1 MQKYYLLLIAHYLCL
16 KSETNLVILNKQI
29 IAQRRLLIA
38 NKKDMK
44 ALIIGATGA
53 TGKDLVNQLLNDKDF
68 DEIEVFGRKPLNI
81 DDPKLKN
88 HIVDFE
94 KPEEWKDLVKGDV
107 AFSCLGT
114 TLKDAGS
121 KEAQRKVDFDYQ
133 LNFAKAAKENNVE
146 DFVLISAYG
155 ANPNSKIFYS
165 RMKGEL
171 EEEVKKLHFNKLTIF
186 NPGMLERKNSARTG
200 EVLGSRIIKF
210 ANKLGLF
217 ESQKPLPT
225 SILAQAMI
233 NATKIKSNGYSSIK
247 LGNIFS
253 FAEKGK

>member
-1 MQKYYLLLIAHYLCL
+1 
-16 KSETNLVILNKQI
+16 
-29 IAQRRLLIA
+29 
-38 NKKDMK
+38 MK

-53 TGKDLVNQLLNDKDF
+53 TGKDLVQKLSQDKDF
-68 DEIEVFGRKPLNI
+68 EEIHAFVRKPVESTYEKVKFHVVN
-81 DDPKLKN
+81 
-88 HIVDFE
+88 FE

-133 LNFAKAAKENNVE
+133 LQFAKTAKENGVE
-146 DFVLISAYG
+146 DFVLVSAYG

-171 EEEVKKLHFNKLTIF
+171 EEEVKKLHFNKITIF
-186 NPGMLERKNSARTG
+186 QPGMLERKNTDRTG
-200 EVLGSRIIKF
+200 EVLGARIIKF
-210 ANKLGLF
+210 INKFGVL

-225 SILAQAMI
+225 EVLAQALV
-233 NATKIKSNGYSSIK
+233 NSSKIKSYGYSKIK
-247 LGNIFS
+247 LGSIFS
-253 FAEKGK
+253 FAEKGKE